1 MVSEK
6 YSLFEEGKEKRFED
20 IKNAYIELN
29 LSPEQIAKTLKVP
42 IELVD
47 EIINKLQKDN
57 LLKKVSSMRQEV
69 EKSYRSLSV
78 YRKKKLKQGVSI
90 ELCKFYHVSGVS
102 IELCKF
108 YHVSNLSSKIT
119 DSCP

>member
-6 YSLFEEGKEKRFED
+6 YSLFKEGKEKRFREED
-20 IKNAYIELN
+20 IRNAYIELN

-69 EKSYRSLSV
+69 EKSYRSLNV
-78 YRKKKLKQGVSI
+78 YRKKKLKHS
-90 ELCKFYHVSGVS
+90 
-102 IELCKF
+102 
-108 YHVSNLSSKIT
+108 
-119 DSCP
+119 